1 MPRPWRLPEPLDDI
15 PLALREA
22 VGGHPLVARLLAQR
36 GMADPLAA
44 RAFLDP
50 AQYRPAPP
58 AELPGLPEAVRLLGE
73 AAASG
78 GAVYVWGDG
87 DADGITATALLHEA
101 LAAAGLRVT
110 CGLPARAEGPGL
122 PPRAVQ
128 AALAAGAQFLVTCD
142 TGVTA
147 HETVSLARRLGLRV
161 IITDH
166 HDLPEA
172 LPAADALVNPR
183 LLPGGHPLAGLSGV
197 GVAYLLAQGLAES
210 GASALAGALD
220 GLLDLAAIGLVADLA
235 PLTDDVRYLVQ
246 RGLQALRYTQRP
258 GLLALLAAAEA
269 SAAHADE
276 ETISW
281 LLGPRLNAAA
291 DLAGSEAGLRLLLTA
306 DAEEAADLAG
316 LLERKYRERRARTEA
331 ALAAAEEQLRRDPE
345 LQAQPAIVVEAGE
358 WGGGGVLGRVAA
370 GLAERYDRPAV
381 VIALHADGLCVGSA
395 RSVEG
400 VDIHEAISAGR
411 DLLVREGG
419 HPLAAGFTVRSEN
432 LPRFR
437 SLLMRALAPVVAARP
452 VAPLR
457 VDAIV
462 AAEAIDLA
470 LARELSRLGP
480 FGAGNPR
487 AVLALP
493 ALALARLEAGDEQA
507 PRYRRLYLSGGEGQ
521 SLRVTTFGE
530 GALPAM
536 GARVDVAVHVRAAF
550 WGGQERL
557 DVLLAG
563 WRPAEEGAPATVTL
577 AEGAVEVVDWRGER
591 RQVETLL
598 QTLRERYGERLAV
611 WAEGPEVPE
620 GALRRADLPEQ
631 GAPALALASAPAGPE
646 DLRAALA
653 RVRPHVVYLLP
664 PADTAAREVRAF
676 LRQVAGML
684 QVTLRDRAGHL
695 DVPRMASR
703 VGQREAAIL
712 AALRALEADGH
723 LRLTRGVGG
732 AWRAEPGAGRTSSAE
747 RRRRA
752 LLVVEEVLAET
763 AAYRQAYA
771 TMPPAALFS
780 RPAD

>member
-1 MPRPWRLPEPLDDI
+1 MPRPWCLPEPLDDV

-36 GMADPLAA
+36 GLADPLAA
-44 RAFLDP
+44 LAFLDP
-50 AQYRPAPP
+50 ARYRPSPP
-58 AELPGLPEAVRLLGE
+58 AALPGLPEGVRLLGE

-78 GAVYVWGDG
+78 GTVYVWGDG
-87 DADGITATALLHEA
+87 DADGLTATALLQEA

-110 CGLPARAEGPGL
+110 CGLPARAEGHGL

-147 HETVSLARRLGLRV
+147 HDTVSLARRLGLRV

-183 LLPGGHPLAGLSGV
+183 LLPTGHPLAGLSGV

-210 GASALAGALD
+210 GTSGQAAALE
-220 GLLDLAAIGLVADLA
+220 GLLDLVAIGLVADLA
-235 PLTDDVRYLVQ
+235 PLTGDVRYLVQ
-246 RGLQALRYTQRP
+246 RGIQALRYTSRP
-258 GLLALLAAAEA
+258 GLLAMMAAAEA

-281 LLGPRLNAAA
+281 VLGPRLNAAA
-291 DLAGSEAGLRLLLTA
+291 DLAGSEAGLRLLLTG
-306 DAEEAADLAG
+306 DAEEAAELAG
-316 LLERKYRERRARTEA
+316 LLEGKYRERRARTEA

-345 LQAQPAIVVEAGE
+345 LQAQPAVVVEAGE

-411 DLLVREGG
+411 DLLLREGG
-419 HPLAAGFTVRSEN
+419 HPLAAGFTVSREN

-437 SLLMRALAPVVAARP
+437 SLLMRALAPVMAARP
-452 VAPLR
+452 AQPLCIDAR
-457 VDAIV
+457 LEAEDVDL
-462 AAEAIDLA
+462 D

-480 FGAGNPR
+480 FGPGNPQP
-487 AVLALP
+487 VLALP
-493 ALALARLEAGDEQA
+493 ALTLARLEAGDEQA
-507 PRYRRLYLSGGEGQ
+507 PRYRRLYLSGGQGQ
-521 SLRVTTFGE
+521 NLRVTTFGE
-530 GALPAM
+530 GALPAT
-536 GARVDVAVHVRAAF
+536 GARVDVAVSVRAAF

-563 WRPAEEGAPATVTL
+563 WRPAEEGAPATLTL
-577 AEGAVEVVDWRGER
+577 AEGDVEVVDWRGER
-591 RQVETLL
+591 RPVEALIQEL
-598 QTLRERYGERLAV
+598 HGRYAERLAV

-620 GALRRADLPEQ
+620 GALRRADLPER
-631 GAPALALASAPAGPE
+631 GAPALALASAPADPE

-664 PADTAAREVRAF
+664 PADTATREVRAL

-684 QVTLRDRAGHL
+684 QVALRDRGGLL
-695 DVPRMASR
+695 DTARMASR
-703 VGQREAAIL
+703 VGQREAAVL

-723 LRLTRGVGG
+723 LRLARDADG
-732 AWRAEPGAGRTSSAE
+732 AWRAEPGAGAPGSAE

-752 LLVVEEVLAET
+752 LLLVEEVLAET
-763 AAYRQAYA
+763 AAYRRAYA
-771 TMPPAALFS
+771 TMPPAALFR
-780 RPAD
+780 RPEG